1 MKPWIIFIAI
11 VLAAGCS
18 GIYEPCMSKDDC
30 DPEVSD
36 GCLDIPGGPP
46 SFCSVVCQE
55 DRDCPEGP
63 NGEAARCILVGKV
76 RACSL

>member
-1 MKPWIIFIAI
+1 MRTIIFTIAL
-11 VLAAGCS
+11 LAAGC
-18 GIYEPCMSKDDC
+18 GQPYEPCDTKEDC

-36 GCLDIPGGPP
+36 GCLHVPGGPP
-46 SFCSVVCQE
+46 SFCSLVCQE

-63 NGEAARCILVGKV
+63 NGEVPKCSLVGKV